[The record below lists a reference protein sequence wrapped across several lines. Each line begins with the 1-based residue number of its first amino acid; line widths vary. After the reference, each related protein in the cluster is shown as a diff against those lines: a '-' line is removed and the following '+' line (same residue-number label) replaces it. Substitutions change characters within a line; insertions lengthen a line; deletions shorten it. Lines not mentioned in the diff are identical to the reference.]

1 MGGGGAM
8 RAAAKVAGVG
18 VVSVSHGLRGMPS
31 VPPSEQSVRNA
42 SRPVS
47 AIFSAKYASGDA
59 AAPIQMPVPAAW
71 DDWEFADGEETLVME
86 AEEPMPRLV
95 FGGVPSF
102 EEAKEATTE
111 LKDALDKVYLSSPK
125 SNGSGDIFAA
135 NHVPG
140 LSLLSSPELETKSCV
155 IFKDTPTAPVP
166 NHVLQA
172 FKLLNGSPEAQTV
185 VASIACDPNVWNAM
199 MDNHVLKDFL
209 QSQQRSDEFNDVQ
222 RAKKFEELSVENL
235 SVENETGNSEGGF
248 MNIME
253 NIKLKVQEMV
263 SNVSNYFQNIFGH
276 SASEST
282 SEDDG
287 NTSKTF
293 MDRTL
298 GASFMGLAV
307 LVIMV
312 VVLKR
317 G

>member
-1 MGGGGAM
+1 M

-18 VVSVSHGLRGMPS
+18 VVSHGLRGMPS

-47 AIFSAKYASGDA
+47 AILSAKSASGDA

-71 DDWEFADGEETLVME
+71 DDWEFADGEEALVME
-86 AEEPMPRLV
+86 AGEPMPRLV

-125 SNGSGDIFAA
+125 SNGSGDIFSA

-140 LSLLSSPELETKSCV
+140 LSLLSSPELETKSSV
-155 IFKDTPTAPVP
+155 ISEDTPTASVP
-166 NHVLQA
+166 KHALQA

-209 QSQQRSDEFNDVQ
+209 QSHQRIVGDEFNDVQ
-222 RAKKFEELSVENL
+222 SAKKFEES

-276 SASEST
+276 SAAEST

-317 G
+317 V

>member
-1 MGGGGAM
+1 M

-18 VVSVSHGLRGMPS
+18 VVSHGLRGMPS

-47 AIFSAKYASGDA
+47 AILSAKSASGDA

-71 DDWEFADGEETLVME
+71 DDWEFADGEEALVME
-86 AEEPMPRLV
+86 AGEPMPRLV

-125 SNGSGDIFAA
+125 SNGSGDIFSA
-135 NHVPG
+135 NRVPG

-155 IFKDTPTAPVP
+155 ISEDTPTALAP

-172 FKLLNGSPEAQTV
+172 FKLLNGSPQAQNV

-199 MDNHVLKDFL
+199 MDNHVLKDFF
-209 QSQQRSDEFNDVQ
+209 QSHQRIVGDELNDVQ
-222 RAKKFEELSVENL
+222 SAKKFEES

-276 SASEST
+276 SAAEST
-282 SEDDG
+282 SEDNG

-317 G
+317 V